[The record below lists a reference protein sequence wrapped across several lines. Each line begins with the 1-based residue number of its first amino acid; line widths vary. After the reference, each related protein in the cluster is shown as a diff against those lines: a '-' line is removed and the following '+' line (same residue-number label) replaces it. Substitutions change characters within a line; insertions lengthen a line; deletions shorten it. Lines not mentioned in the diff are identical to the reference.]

1 MNSGR
6 SLKVTCGLSLSSIYK
21 RMRAALK
28 SIHWILRGWETV
40 LYSILYH
47 SCYITQ
53 TATELK
59 HSEGGILIQLCL
71 LHGGRLDVSAFKSFC
86 ELFHLESRL
95 FSMAEECGGI
105 TVNPCSESLMPLDR
119 GFLFIFLYFSPMK
132 QGLCASN
139 YWACCQF
146 QNRMKNAHDRAIQS
160 TWWQQS
166 QAALMNPWLETL
178 SNACDVTM
186 AFVLCWW
193 GSFQLSADLRVSKGS
208 WQLSLVI
215 LLPAMISNVT

>member
-21 RMRAALK
+21 RMWAALK

-59 HSEGGILIQLCL
+59 HSEGAILIQLCL

-86 ELFHLESRL
+86 ELFHLELRL
-95 FSMAEECGGI
+95 FSVAEECGGI

-119 GFLFIFLYFSPMK
+119 GFLFIFCIFPHETRT
-132 QGLCASN
+132 LC
-139 YWACCQF
+139 
-146 QNRMKNAHDRAIQS
+146 
-160 TWWQQS
+160 
-166 QAALMNPWLETL
+166 
-178 SNACDVTM
+178 
-186 AFVLCWW
+186 
-193 GSFQLSADLRVSKGS
+193 FQLLSVLPVSE
-208 WQLSLVI
+208 
-215 LLPAMISNVT
+215 

>member
-1 MNSGR
+1 MG
-6 SLKVTCGLSLSSIYK
+6 
-21 RMRAALK
+21 AALK
-28 SIHWILRGWETV
+28 STHWIWRGWETV

-59 HSEGGILIQLCL
+59 HSEGAILIQLCL
-71 LHGGRLDVSAFKSFC
+71 LQWGRLDVSAFKSFC
-86 ELFHLESRL
+86 ELFHFELRL
-95 FSMAEECGGI
+95 FLWRWDAGI
-105 TVNPCSESLMPLDR
+105 NVIPAVSHWCLWTT
-119 GFLFIFLYFSPMK
+119 FFFLYFSHTK

-139 YWACCQF
+139 YCPCCWF
-146 QNRMKNAHDRAIQS
+146 QNRMKNAHDRADQS

-166 QAALMNPWLETL
+166 QPALMNPRLETP
-178 SNACDVTM
+178 SNASDVAM
-186 AFVLCWW
+186 AFALCWQ
-193 GSFQLSADLRVSKGS
+193 GSLQLSADLRVSRGS

>member
-6 SLKVTCGLSLSSIYK
+6 SLKITCGLSLSSIYK

-59 HSEGGILIQLCL
+59 HSEGAILIQLCL

-86 ELFHLESRL
+86 ELFHLELRL

-105 TVNPCSESLMPLDR
+105 NVNPCSESLIPLDR
-119 GFLFIFLYFSPMK
+119 GFLFIFLYFFP
-132 QGLCASN
+132 
-139 YWACCQF
+139 
-146 QNRMKNAHDRAIQS
+146 
-160 TWWQQS
+160 
-166 QAALMNPWLETL
+166 PW
-178 SNACDVTM
+178 NKD
-186 AFVLCWW
+186 FVLPITERVASFRIEWKMLMTGRSNQHG
-193 GSFQLSADLRVSKGS
+193 GSRTRQH
-208 WQLSLVI
+208 
-215 LLPAMISNVT
+215 